1 MQELLLSLQPAN
13 YGIPWHGFHRKIAVI
28 FWTPSGKLTAC
39 YGKWIN
45 IAHLVCWFTE
55 LKDGDFP

>member
-39 YGKWIN
+39 YGKSPFLIGKS
-45 IAHLVCWFTE
+45 IISGHFQ
-55 LKDGDFP
+55 